1 MFQWLTNLLCA
12 CTTNTSKNTVDINEF
27 DEDPLGWSR
36 DLLEQQ
42 LGEFS
47 MAAVK
52 ANDVMED
59 HSQLDV
65 GKKALFVGIYDG
77 HNGAEASNFLI
88 TNLFENLIR
97 IIQENN
103 NNVSENILR
112 QVVAEMEELFM
123 TDVEEGNQ
131 QRPELALVGSSCLF
145 CMVWRGRLYIANVGG
160 SRAVM
165 GSLDPFDR
173 FNVRQLVEDHNAR
186 NRHIKKE
193 LKKLHPNN
201 PTIVTYNFD
210 AWRVG
215 GISEVSRCI
224 GNAYLKRAP
233 FTLTSSFRVPQLEL
247 APSDFTRPLLSAE
260 PAISSRVLNDV
271 DKFIIFGSGGLW
283 KLLSNWQ
290 AAEIVHTNPRDGIAK
305 RILMTALQ
313 IAARRNNMSYSELS
327 KIHETWC
334 WRIQRNNNNMNINI
348 LMRAVARLE
357 RAFLESAGRNVF
369 VSSGCLICFIRRGT
383 LYAANVGDS
392 HAVLGSLMGDIQDLS
407 DDKGSIETTRCIGYA
422 YLKKEI
428 NINESEIPYWY
439 SLVMTDALSTTVA
452 PLSTTTDALSI
463 SFILRQVVISYIAI
477 FLLGIEHFSV
487 KLVMIIVIEFN
498 EMKN

>member
-1 MFQWLTNLLCA
+1 M
-12 CTTNTSKNTVDINEF
+12 
-27 DEDPLGWSR
+27 
-36 DLLEQQ
+36 
-42 LGEFS
+42 
-47 MAAVK
+47 
-52 ANDVMED
+52 
-59 HSQLDV
+59 
-65 GKKALFVGIYDG
+65 
-77 HNGAEASNFLI
+77 
-88 TNLFENLIR
+88 R

-173 FNVRQLVEDHNAR
+173 LNVRQLVEDHNAR

-290 AAEIVHTNPRDGIAK
+290 AAEIVHTNQRDGIAK

-327 KIHETWC
+327 KIH
-334 WRIQRNNNNMNINI
+334 
-348 LMRAVARLE
+348 
-357 RAFLESAGRNVF
+357 
-369 VSSGCLICFIRRGT
+369 
-383 LYAANVGDS
+383 
-392 HAVLGSLMGDIQDLS
+392 
-407 DDKGSIETTRCIGYA
+407 TRHG
-422 YLKKEI
+422 
-428 NINESEIPYWY
+428 
-439 SLVMTDALSTTVA
+439 
-452 PLSTTTDALSI
+452 
-463 SFILRQVVISYIAI
+463 VVIRGPSV
-477 FLLGIEHFSV
+477 SV
-487 KLVMIIVIEFN
+487 KGTRRAYHDDISVIVVFFDKNPELNPTVMPVVTSVPGIDSFRGFDDAIHPSPFRYLDDVSEAHQYLETIV
-498 EMKN
+498 

>member
-36 DLLEQQ
+36 DLLEHR

-77 HNGAEASNFLI
+77 QNGAEASNFLI
-88 TNLFENLIR
+88 TNLFENLMR

-112 QVVAEMEELFM
+112 QVVAEMEELFI

-131 QRPELALVGSSCLF
+131 QQPELALVGSSCLF
-145 CMVWRGRLYIANVGG
+145 CIVWRGRLYIANVGD

-173 FNVRQLVEDHNAR
+173 LNVRQLVEDHNAR

-193 LKKLHPNN
+193 LKKLHPKD
-201 PTIVTYNFD
+201 PTIVSYNFD

-233 FTLTSSFRVPQLEL
+233 FTLTSPFRVPQSEL
-247 APSDFTRPLLSAE
+247 APSDFTQPLLSAE

-327 KIHETWC
+327 KIPTGHGVIRGPSVSVEGTRRAYHDDISVIVVFFDKKPELNPTVMPVVTSMPGIDSFRGFDDSIHPSPFRYLDDVSEAHQYLET
-334 WRIQRNNNNMNINI
+334 
-348 LMRAVARLE
+348 
-357 RAFLESAGRNVF
+357 
-369 VSSGCLICFIRRGT
+369 
-383 LYAANVGDS
+383 
-392 HAVLGSLMGDIQDLS
+392 
-407 DDKGSIETTRCIGYA
+407 
-422 YLKKEI
+422 
-428 NINESEIPYWY
+428 
-439 SLVMTDALSTTVA
+439 
-452 PLSTTTDALSI
+452 
-463 SFILRQVVISYIAI
+463 
-477 FLLGIEHFSV
+477 
-487 KLVMIIVIEFN
+487 IV
-498 EMKN
+498 